1 MGWQMIPCQ
10 ETCQKGEHFL
20 VTLPLG
26 PQLPWRNCDPG
37 EDQEQAV
44 CLGEEQR
51 LRMGPGAQ
59 RMTQNQSKVSS
70 ASVHTQKKSIHCIY
84 VSCTELVMQPQLP
97 GAACSHTEIIQSH
110 LQQPPSHLVH
120 IFPFPIPVLPC
131 LHVSV
136 SKEITKGEI
145 HFFSVSC

>member
-1 MGWQMIPCQ
+1 MA
-10 ETCQKGEHFL
+10 
-20 VTLPLG
+20 TLPSG

-37 EDQEQAV
+37 EDQEQAD
-44 CLGEEQR
+44 CLGEEQG
-51 LRMGPGAQ
+51 LCMGPGAQ
-59 RMTQNQSKVSS
+59 RMTQNQTKVSS

-84 VSCTELVMQPQLP
+84 VSCTKSVTQPQLP
-97 GAACSHTEIIQSH
+97 GAACLYTEIIQSH

-131 LHVSV
+131 LRVSV

-145 HFFSVSC
+145 HFFSASC